1 MAEETIRRI
10 RNLPHLG
17 QRIIKTSIAVFLC
30 LVIYHMRGYRSGSMP
45 VESAITAIVCMQP
58 VVSTAGE
65 FALNRFKATTIG
77 AFWGILFVVCMDFL
91 PAAVSGT
98 LIVYVFMSL
107 GVLLSLYSAVL
118 LHRPDMSSLC
128 AIIFLCIAISYPN
141 IEDPLR
147 DALLRIVDIMIGTAV
162 AVCVNIFRLPRDHRR
177 ERVFFLYQRD
187 LIPSSSA
194 TLTPALQFQL
204 NNLYRDGARICIQ
217 SEHAPAFFAMQF
229 HSVNLALPLIVMDG
243 AAIFDTN
250 ENRYLWAEYILPL
263 DYERLSRA
271 LNDAGEPYFI
281 YTLHRDRICIFHRGE
296 MQDEEKL
303 VYERMRRSPY
313 RIYLEGEVYDPKEI
327 VSVKLIFR
335 KAKRDE
341 ISALLE
347 PVLAESQMRMVI
359 RPQEG
364 AEDLLAVY
372 LYNDLATLAH
382 ARERIMEYLG
392 KDEPGLIPQIITLEG
407 GCRDERDTRELLRRV
422 EKSYEP
428 VRLPILSDRPE

>member
-65 FALNRFKATTIG
+65 FALNRFKATLIG
-77 AFWGILFVVCMDFL
+77 AFWGILFVLFMDFL

-98 LIVYVFMSL
+98 ILVYVFMSL

-147 DALLRIVDIMIGTAV
+147 DALLRVVDIMIGTAV

-194 TLTPALQFQL
+194 TLTPALMFQL

-229 HSVNLALPLIVMDG
+229 HNVNLALPSCRWTTSG
-243 AAIFDTN
+243 SAA
-250 ENRYLWAEYILPL
+250 R
-263 DYERLSRA
+263 
-271 LNDAGEPYFI
+271 
-281 YTLHRDRICIFHRGE
+281 
-296 MQDEEKL
+296 
-303 VYERMRRSPY
+303 
-313 RIYLEGEVYDPKEI
+313 
-327 VSVKLIFR
+327 
-335 KAKRDE
+335 
-341 ISALLE
+341 
-347 PVLAESQMRMVI
+347 
-359 RPQEG
+359 
-364 AEDLLAVY
+364 
-372 LYNDLATLAH
+372 
-382 ARERIMEYLG
+382 
-392 KDEPGLIPQIITLEG
+392 
-407 GCRDERDTRELLRRV
+407 
-422 EKSYEP
+422 
-428 VRLPILSDRPE
+428 